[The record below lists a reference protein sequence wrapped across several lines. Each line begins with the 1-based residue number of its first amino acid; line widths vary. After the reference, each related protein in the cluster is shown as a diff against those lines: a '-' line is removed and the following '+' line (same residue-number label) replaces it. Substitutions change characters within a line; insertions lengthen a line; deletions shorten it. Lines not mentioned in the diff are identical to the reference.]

1 MGILVFLFS
10 CQPMPWCSTLF
21 RIVNLA
27 FRVPLNSLDGE
38 EEEEEENLQFLDL
51 LPQVKMVPGAR
62 FCFAN
67 GPQVATQVIREVRLL
82 FSSDC

>member
-1 MGILVFLFS
+1 M
-10 CQPMPWCSTLF
+10 
-21 RIVNLA
+21 A
-27 FRVPLNSLDGE
+27 FRVPLNSLDGEEEE